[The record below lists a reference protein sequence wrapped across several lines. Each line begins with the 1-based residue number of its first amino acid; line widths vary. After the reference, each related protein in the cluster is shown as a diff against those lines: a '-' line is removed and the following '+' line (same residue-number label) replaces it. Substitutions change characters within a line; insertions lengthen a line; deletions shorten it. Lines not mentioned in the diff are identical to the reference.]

1 MTETAT
7 HRRLLERGDVRALVE
22 RLRSP
27 GEEPLR
33 DVTLHAVHRP
43 EPRTLLSAW
52 QVSFEDGAE
61 GARPDA
67 FVTLHQGP
75 PWRIQRDQRHFE
87 GRADRTPSS
96 GLTGYA
102 LDGDETMV
110 VAFPSDHRLRDL
122 RWLCR
127 ASHVLRLVMTS
138 GIGSTSP
145 GERFS
150 KRRSQC
156 TVLRYVPEQ
165 RAVLRWDLP
174 VIDDTTGEVLRSISV
189 HALVDGREPTLD
201 PRIVAA
207 SLTAAGVRCPT
218 ILAHPHAGVLL
229 ETTMPG
235 RSWHGDGEHASALGE
250 AVARLHGAQ
259 APDGSVRSGVLDELD
274 RVLRAA
280 RLLEASDPLLGQ
292 HAFAVADALAKHP
305 PRPCPPA
312 MLHGSLRPSRFRVQ
326 DGSPGLVGLS
336 RAVVGSAAMDL
347 ASLQS
352 DANWDSLD
360 PAWVARF
367 EQGYASARPLPEAA
381 PLRWFLAAAMVRT
394 ACRRG
399 AEATDRKVAEIC
411 RWLDHARALAERSS
425 R

>member
-7 HRRLLERGDVRALVE
+7 RRRLLEQADARAIIE
-22 RLRSP
+22 RLR
-27 GEEPLR
+27 EPSAPPIR
-33 DVTLHAVHRP
+33 AIELHAVHRP
-43 EPRTLLSAW
+43 DSGVVLSAW
-52 QVSFEDGAE
+52 RVAFEDAAE
-61 GARPDA
+61 GSFPDA
-67 FVTLHQGP
+67 FATLHQGP

-87 GRADRTPSS
+87 SRADRTPSN
-96 GLTGYA
+96 GLQGCV
-102 LDGDETMV
+102 LEGQETMA

-122 RWLCR
+122 RWLQR
-127 ASHVLRLVMTS
+127 PSHVLRLVTTS
-138 GIGSTSP
+138 GLGEIQP

-174 VIDDTTGEVLRSISV
+174 VIDDATGAVLRVLSV

-201 PRIVAA
+201 PHIVALSLA
-207 SLTAAGVRCPT
+207 SARVDCPT
-218 ILAHPHAGVLL
+218 ILARPHAGVVL
-229 ETTMPG
+229 ESTMPG
-235 RSWHGDGEHASALGE
+235 RTWHGATGDAEALGA
-250 AVARLHGAQ
+250 AVARLHGAVIPEG
-259 APDGSVRSGVLDELD
+259 APRHSVLEEMD
-274 RVLRAA
+274 RVLRAC
-280 RLLEASDPLLGQ
+280 RLREAADPVLGR

-312 MLHGSLRPSRFRVQ
+312 MLHGSLRPSRFRV
-326 DGSPGLVGLS
+326 GEHGPGLVGLS

-360 PAWVARF
+360 PAWLARF
-367 EQGYASARPLPEAA
+367 EQGYASVRPLPEPA

-394 ACRRG
+394 ACRHG
-399 AEATDRKVAEIC
+399 AEAGDRRTPDTC
-411 RWLDHARALAERSS
+411 RWLDQARTLADRPP